1 VLVVDFDLEAPGLQ
15 TYDLFAIGKRSRG
28 IVDYVTE
35 YVQTG
40 SAPDAEN
47 YIVECKL
54 NDRSIWL
61 MPAGVQDVQYSN
73 RLNSIDWLAL
83 YSELSGFLMFE
94 DLKQQWA
101 KLRFD
106 YVLVD
111 SCTGHTD
118 VGGICTRQL
127 PDAVVLLFFPNDQN
141 ISGLREIAENSVT
154 AQVQR
159 TRESNDTSTAFL
171 SCPFGGQMQ
180 GRKAA

>member
-1 VLVVDFDLEAPGLQ
+1 
-15 TYDLFAIGKRSRG
+15 
-28 IVDYVTE
+28 
-35 YVQTG
+35 
-40 SAPDAEN
+40 
-47 YIVECKL
+47 
-54 NDRSIWL
+54 